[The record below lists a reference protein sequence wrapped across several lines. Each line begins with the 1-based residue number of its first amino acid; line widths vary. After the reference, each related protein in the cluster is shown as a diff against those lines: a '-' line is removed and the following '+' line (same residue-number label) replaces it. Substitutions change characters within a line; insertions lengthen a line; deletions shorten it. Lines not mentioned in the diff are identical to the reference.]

1 VEKFNLIR
9 GIAVGA
15 DPTASLIRIRPD
27 VYEAEILEGEGW
39 VSGAFVVRARP
50 LNGFWALIVR
60 IGCSASAERTIAFRE
75 RGVDDSDRRRVQVCD
90 AGIVFDGMLR
100 RYCGLHIP
108 STAAERDV

>member
-1 VEKFNLIR
+1 MEKFNLIR

-60 IGCSASAERTIAFRE
+60 IGLL
-75 RGVDDSDRRRVQVCD
+75 GVGRADDC
-90 AGIVFDGMLR
+90 
-100 RYCGLHIP
+100 IP
-108 STAAERDV
+108 RARCR